1 MWYNNNNY
9 NYDKFNNKFNKFN
22 NILLFLNSSSHVF
35 ISGHHVTSD
44 TGTGIVHTAP
54 AHGLDDFNICK
65 YHHVITL
72 PGSATNTT
80 NNNDTNNVTMQEHS
94 SSQIPIV
101 SLPADIPKYEL
112 KEDVD
117 EDGCYYKNVWTER
130 LQGKDVLKEGTKE
143 VVCRC
148 RVIHA

>member
-1 MWYNNNNY
+1 M
-9 NYDKFNNKFNKFN
+9 
-22 NILLFLNSSSHVF
+22 LFVMIGIAVKAMIIIIIIIIIISLLNSSSHVF

-72 PGSATNTT
+72 PGATTTAPTNATT
-80 NNNDTNNVTMQEHS
+80 NDDDMTMQEHS
-94 SSQIPIV
+94 SSQIPV
-101 SLPADIPKYEL
+101 VTLPADIPKYEL

-117 EDGCYYKNVWTER
+117 EDGCYYKNVWVER
-130 LQGKDVLKEGTKE
+130 LQGKDVLKEGTSE
-143 VVCRC
+143 VVGN
-148 RVIHA
+148 

>member
-1 MWYNNNNY
+1 MVMMM
-9 NYDKFNNKFNKFN
+9 KVFVS
-22 NILLFLNSSSHVF
+22 LLTSSSHVF

-72 PGSATNTT
+72 PGVAAAATTTTTTT
-80 NNNDTNNVTMQEHS
+80 NNNNNMAMQEHS
-94 SSQIPIV
+94 SSQIPV
-101 SLPADIPKYEL
+101 VTLPADIPKYEL

-130 LQGKDVLKEGTKE
+130 LQGKDVLKEGTSE
-143 VVCRC
+143 VVCS
-148 RVIHA
+148 

>member
-1 MWYNNNNY
+1 MTMTI
-9 NYDKFNNKFNKFN
+9 FMMMMMMEF
-22 NILLFLNSSSHVF
+22 ISLLNFSSHVF

-72 PGSATNTT
+72 PGAETT
-80 NNNDTNNVTMQEHS
+80 TSEASHASNDHMTMQEHP

-101 SLPADIPKYEL
+101 TLPADIPKYEL

-130 LQGKDVLKEGTKE
+130 LQGKDVLKEGTNE
-143 VVCRC
+143 VVSS
-148 RVIHA
+148 